1 MMKKSTRKLALRSE
15 TIRALTQMDLVLV
28 AAGADDRVVGTQDA
42 GTGCPLQ
49 AAAAAEPAK

>member
-1 MMKKSTRKLALRSE
+1 MKKSTRKFALRSE

-28 AAGADDRVVGTQDA
+28 AGGADDRVVGTQDA

>member
-1 MMKKSTRKLALRSE
+1 MMKKSTRKLTLRSE

-42 GTGCPLQ
+42 GTGCPRQ